1 MQIQGVDL
9 KMWSGFKASAFQSEL
24 GVTLAID
31 NIFKFMSTT
40 TCLDRIYEIKRE
52 CHSEHQWQQ
61 AVKLEFNNRSI
72 IADWGNRRTYR
83 VDDVDFE
90 VTPLNHEFI
99 WNGENTK
106 LARYFEVNY
115 NKVVTNPHQPCF
127 LVKMGEQQ
135 QYLPAEFCLLDGV
148 PDSIR
153 KSAGMRNALAATRI
167 SPSDKLRQV

>member
-115 NKVVTNPHQPCF
+115 NKVVTNPH
-127 LVKMGEQQ
+127 
-135 QYLPAEFCLLDGV
+135 
-148 PDSIR
+148 
-153 KSAGMRNALAATRI
+153 
-167 SPSDKLRQV
+167 